1 MAVSVVDANSTRP
14 DEKIPPLHRDMPP
27 LPRLKGKIMLEK
39 LDKHLAKN
47 INSCNMSQNIMV
59 AHKAIE
65 KINELCDAVNE
76 QQKQIDK
83 MSFAILDLATPNG
96 ENKALESIKAES
108 KQSDCPEQ
116 MGYVKLDSDSLA
128 KFLEIHPQYNKNGM
142 LELDRTRK
150 ALDKGMEHIT
160 GLNNMIESWLNLI
173 NSDLDQETK
182 LHILKSAIS
191 AYVENKGGNNE
202 K

>member
-27 LPRLKGKIMLEK
+27 LPRLKGKTMIKPIIPKDLAGILIK
-39 LDKHLAKN
+39 LPDDQ
-47 INSCNMSQNIMV
+47 IVID
-59 AHKAIE
+59 

-83 MSFAILDLATPNG
+83 MSCAILDLATPNG
-96 ENKALESIKAES
+96 ENKALESIK
-108 KQSDCPEQ
+108 
-116 MGYVKLDSDSLA
+116 
-128 KFLEIHPQYNKNGM
+128 
-142 LELDRTRK
+142 LDRTRK

-182 LHILKSAIS
+182 LCILKSAIS